1 MPCFRI
7 VTNVDVEKTIQIA
20 FLKDVSAM
28 LAKQLR
34 KPEESFMSLPFTVDT
49 LPSA

>member
-7 VTNVDVEKTIQIA
+7 VTNVEVEKTVQIA

-28 LAKQLR
+28 LAKLLR
-34 KPEESFMSLPFTVDT
+34 KPEESYSPVPFTVDT
-49 LPSA
+49 SPLA

>member
-7 VTNVDVEKTIQIA
+7 VTNVDVEKTVQIA

-34 KPEESFMSLPFTVDT
+34 KPEESFMSLAVPGDTV
-49 LPSA
+49 PSA